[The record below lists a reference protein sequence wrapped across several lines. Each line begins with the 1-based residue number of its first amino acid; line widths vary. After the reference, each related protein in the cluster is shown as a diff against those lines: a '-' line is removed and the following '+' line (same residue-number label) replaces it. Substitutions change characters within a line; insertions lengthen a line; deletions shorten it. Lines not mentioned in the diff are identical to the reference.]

1 MQQQPIPVDESL
13 AAYPVH
19 PFYILEQNSVASFF
33 EPILSVQKMS
43 VIGLETLSRAVH
55 PENQSLIEPQDL
67 FRGMG
72 DTEPGLKLALDRLFR
87 KKGLEDFSPFQ
98 TQAPELL
105 LFLAIE
111 PSILEEAIVGSGHL
125 LRQVKELSLDPRQV
139 VVQISLAGE
148 MNPLYV
154 KKFIDIQRS
163 HHFLIA
169 LTDVQNRPDH
179 LDMLLRFNPD
189 MVRFEERMTQG
200 LSANPLKQD
209 AYRKVLKH
217 AHALGVLVV
226 ANGVESEEDAL
237 VALEMGVDL
246 LQGGYFS
253 RNYKAP
259 SVFTLGRKARMQF
272 LASRYRRR
280 AALRAKKDLR
290 LKSRCGWLANSIFAR
305 FEHLP
310 AQPFEVE
317 KAFRSQLGN
326 YPALE
331 CLYSLDCEGTQITDT
346 VCSEI
351 HIPERKRVLFHP
363 TPRGTDHSHREY
375 FYALSAGE
383 ERHVSEPTVSMNSGN
398 HCLTVARSVSDG
410 AGGFQIIC
418 ADLNLALL

>member
-1 MQQQPIPVDESL
+1 M
-13 AAYPVH
+13 
-19 PFYILEQNSVASFF
+19 
-33 EPILSVQKMS
+33 
-43 VIGLETLSRAVH
+43 
-55 PENQSLIEPQDL
+55 
-67 FRGMG
+67 
-72 DTEPGLKLALDRLFR
+72 
-87 KKGLEDFSPFQ
+87 
-98 TQAPELL
+98 
-105 LFLAIE
+105 
-111 PSILEEAIVGSGHL
+111 GSGHL
-125 LRQVKELSLDPRQV
+125 LRQVKELSLDPQQV

-200 LSANPLKQD
+200 MSFNPLKQD
-209 AYRKVLKH
+209 AYRKVLKE

-226 ANGVESEEDAL
+226 ANGMESEEDAL

-280 AALRAKKDLR
+280 AALRAKKDLQ
-290 LKSRCGWLANSIFAR
+290 LKSRCGWIANSIFQR
-305 FEHLP
+305 FENLS
-310 AQPFEVE
+310 AAEME
-317 KAFRSQLGN
+317 KNFGPQFRN

-331 CLYSLDCEGTQITDT
+331 CLYLLDSEGTQVSETG
-346 VCSEI
+346 CSEY
-351 HIPERKRVLFHP
+351 HIPERKKVLFQP
-363 TPRGTDHSHREY
+363 SLKGADHSFREY
-375 FYALSAGE
+375 FYTLSAGE
-383 ERHVSEPTVSMNSGN
+383 SRHVTEPMVSMNSGN
-398 HCLTVARSVSDG
+398 FCVTVAQPVSESVTG
-410 AGGFQIIC
+410 ETYILC
-418 ADLNLALL
+418 ADLNLAKI